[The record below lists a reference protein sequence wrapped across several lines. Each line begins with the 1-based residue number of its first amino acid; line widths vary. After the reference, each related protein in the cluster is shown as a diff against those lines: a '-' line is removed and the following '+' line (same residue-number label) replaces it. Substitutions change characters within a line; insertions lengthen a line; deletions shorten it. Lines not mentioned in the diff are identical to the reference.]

1 MTLPNFIIIGVAK
14 GGTTSLYHYLDQHPQ
29 VFMSPIKETNFFA
42 CEEAHAERRTGEKHP
57 PNPPYFRAKTLQEY
71 EALFAGVSGEIAI
84 GEASPR
90 YFACPTTARRI
101 HDCIPEVKLVASLRN
116 PADRAFSGFLM
127 RVRKGRA
134 ALDIPERLTSE
145 SHHVKEG
152 FYYNQLKRYFD
163 VFPKEQIKICL
174 FEEFK
179 EDPARVVQDLFKFL
193 GVDTNHVLD
202 TSIRHNPGAIPKN
215 RLLNRLFYHPALISM
230 AKSVLPESM
239 QGLAKRV
246 TQQNLKSPP
255 EFPPDL
261 RAELLQL
268 YRADI
273 LNLQDLLNRDLSI
286 WLNEA

>member
-42 CEEAHAERRTGEKHP
+42 CEEGRTESQTGEMHP
-57 PNPPYFRAKTLQEY
+57 PHAPYYRAKTLKEY
-71 EALFAGVSGEIAI
+71 EALFAGVTNEIAI

-90 YFACPTTARRI
+90 YFGCPTTPQRI
-101 HDCIPEVKLVASLRN
+101 RDCLPDVKLVASLRN

-134 ALDIPERLTSE
+134 ALDIPQRLTTE
-145 SHHVKEG
+145 SHHVQEG

-163 VFPKEQIKICL
+163 VFPKDQIKICL
-174 FEEFK
+174 FEDFK
-179 EDPARVVQDLFKFL
+179 EDPAQVVQDLFKFL
-193 GVDTNHVLD
+193 GVDTNYALD
-202 TSIRHNPGAIPKN
+202 TSVRHNPGAIPRS

-230 AKSVLPESM
+230 AKSILPESV

-255 EFPPDL
+255 EFPASL
-261 RAELLQL
+261 RAELLRL
-268 YRADI
+268 YRTDI
-273 LNLQDLLNRDLSI
+273 LKLQELLDRDLSI
-286 WLNEA
+286 WFNDA

>member
-14 GGTTSLYHYLDQHPQ
+14 GGTTSLHRYLDQHPQ

-42 CEEAHAERRTGEKHP
+42 CEDARAETRTGEVHP
-57 PNPPYFRAKTLQEY
+57 PNPPYYRAKTLDEY

-90 YFACPTTARRI
+90 YFGCPTTPQRI
-101 HDCIPEVKLVASLRN
+101 YDCIPEVKLVASLRN

-134 ALDIPERLTSE
+134 ALDMQQRLTPD
-145 SHHVKEG
+145 SHHVREG

-163 VFPKEQIKICL
+163 IFPKEQIKICL

-179 EDPARVVQDLFKFL
+179 EDPAGAVQDLFKFL
-193 GVDTNHVLD
+193 GVDTNCVPD
-202 TSIRHNPGAIPKN
+202 TSIRHNPGSIPRS

-230 AKSVLPESM
+230 AKTLLPESV
-239 QGLAKRV
+239 QGLVKRV
-246 TQQNLKSPP
+246 SQTNLKSPP
-255 EFPPDL
+255 EFPADL

-268 YRADI
+268 YRTDI
-273 LNLQDLLNRDLSI
+273 LKLQDLLDRDLSI